1 MKRCVWKIGG
11 ILLATALLWLSFG
24 CGWDSTPQYVIATPP
39 GVTATPFARW
49 TASPV
54 PEGFETPTPE
64 PTQEPEDTNAPDAS
78 AAGTG
83 DASATPASATPDPS
97 ASGDPLITPTPD
109 PYLIGKWE
117 FKRSRIN
124 HTEVPAS
131 DTGWRMILWLFSNGS
146 AEANIY
152 QIGNQDPPQNTQ
164 ALQWRIVGA
173 TLTMTLYGETIY
185 TLQYDGTYLILEQ
198 KLDNGDVDSMI
209 FEKTGE

>member
-1 MKRCVWKIGG
+1 MKQCVRKIGC
-11 ILLATALLWLSFG
+11 ILLATALLWLCFG
-24 CGWDSTPQYVIATPP
+24 CGWESTTQYVIATPP
-39 GVTATPFARW
+39 AVTATPFARW

-64 PTQEPEDTNAPDAS
+64 LEDTNAPDAS
-78 AAGTG
+78 PAGTAN
-83 DASATPASATPDPS
+83 ASASPAGATPNPS
-97 ASGDPLITPTPD
+97 ASGDPSVTPTPD
-109 PYLIGKWE
+109 PYLIGRWE

-131 DTGWRMILWLFSNGS
+131 DTGWRMVFWLFSNGS

-152 QIGNQDPPQNTQ
+152 RLNNPDPPQNTQ

-173 TLTMTLYGETIY
+173 TLTMTLYGEMIY

-198 KLDNGDVDSMI
+198 DTGNGSTDSMI